1 MEQVIKIGTRSSALA
16 MWQANHVA
24 DLLGAAGIS
33 TEIVPVETKGDK
45 VLNKSIAKIGSK
57 GVFTEELEEMLRSG
71 EIHIAVH
78 SAKDVQAELDSD
90 LELLAYCEREKPND
104 VVVSFNKYFKL
115 DTQLT
120 WVIGTASTRR
130 VAMLKHLY
138 PRLRTANVRGNL
150 QTRLRKL
157 EEGLC
162 DALILAYAGVKRMGL
177 EHLVVEELSLDV
189 FTPPVGQG
197 AIAVEVSKKMPA
209 KLKNALKKAVNHEA
223 TEKCILAERAFLLR
237 LKGGCSIPSFAYA
250 EYTEDRQICIKGG
263 LVSLDGKQIVR
274 EEVTGKNPAEI
285 GTNLA
290 ELVLENKGAEILATI
305 RKNL

>member
-1 MEQVIKIGTRSSALA
+1 LEQVIKIGTRSSALA
-16 MWQANHVA
+16 LWQANHVA
-24 DLLGAAGIS
+24 ELLASAGIE
-33 TEIVPVETKGDK
+33 TELVSIETKGDK

-71 EIHIAVH
+71 AVNIAVH
-78 SAKDVQAELDSD
+78 SAKDVQAD
-90 LELLAYCEREKPND
+90 LPNDMELLAFCEREKPND
-104 VVVSFNKYFKL
+104 VVLSFNKYFKL

-177 EHLVVEELSLDV
+177 ENIVVEELSIDV

-197 AIAVEVSKKMPA
+197 AVAVEVSKKMPS
-209 KLKNALKKAVNHEA
+209 KLKTTLKKIINHDP
-223 TEKCILAERAFLLR
+223 TEKCLLAERAFLQK

-250 EYTEDRQICIKGG
+250 ELNEEGNLYIRGG

-274 EEVTGKNPAEI
+274 EEVVGKNPAEI
-285 GTNLA
+285 GTKLG
-290 ELVLENKGAEILATI
+290 EMVLENKGAEILANI